1 MSGFEFVLV
10 LFSIIAGLGIS
21 DTLTG
26 WGEQI
31 QARHRMSV
39 YPLQVALSGVLIYFS
54 MFFLWG
60 LWNFRDAV
68 WSFPVYVF
76 VATIPLITSLASR
89 VVRVDT
95 SIEALS
101 PREQYFQNARP
112 VFLLLSVIPAMIAL
126 LALTTS
132 LGEGVPDRPNI
143 IYLTTLRV
151 ALCISLLYVAWSK
164 NVIVHWVGVCTFL
177 LVVLMMGARLT
188 VREIGGAF

>member
-10 LFSIIAGLGIS
+10 LFAIIAGLGIS
-21 DTLTG
+21 DILSG

-31 QARHRMSV
+31 RARHRMSA
-39 YPLQVALSGVLIYFS
+39 YPLQIALSGVLICLGMS
-54 MFFLWG
+54 FLWS
-60 LWNFRDAV
+60 LWTFRDVV
-68 WSFPVYVF
+68 WSFPIYVS
-76 VATIPLITSLASR
+76 VATIPLIISLVSR
-89 VVRVDT
+89 VARVDT
-95 SIEALS
+95 SIAASS

-143 IYLTTLRV
+143 IYLTTFRV
-151 ALCISLLYVAWSK
+151 ALCIGLFYVAWSK

-177 LVVLMMGARLT
+177 LVVLMLGARLT